1 MAFTAT
7 FNLKKYNLLFSFLI
21 YFEKRT
27 NSQLE
32 VSEIVLKPKSIA
44 LRLLNMLATEE
55 DIPANLF

>member
-1 MAFTAT
+1 MAFTAA
-7 FNLKKYNLLFSFLI
+7 FNLKKYNLLFWFLI
-21 YFEKRT
+21 YFVKRT

-32 VSEIVLKPKSIA
+32 VSEIVPKPKSIA